1 MKENRGDGSRGR
13 NKERDREVLK
23 ERCYE
28 GDNTREE
35 KRKLEALREAS
46 EKTESPNPIG
56 DKKN

>member
-46 EKTESPNPIG
+46 EKTEIG
-56 DKKN
+56 RAHV